1 MGKATVGPQCQFFSA
16 FRRMIC
22 SNPKILDIKGRA
34 DGIVLMR
41 TRMHASTGD
50 ILKGSD
56 PILAKVNVPMGHLR
70 IEDDEA
76 LSE

>member
-1 MGKATVGPQCQFFSA
+1 
-16 FRRMIC
+16 MIC

-34 DGIVLMR
+34 DSIVLMR

-50 ILKGSD
+50 VLTGLER
-56 PILAKVNVPMGHLR
+56 ILAKVNVPMGHLR